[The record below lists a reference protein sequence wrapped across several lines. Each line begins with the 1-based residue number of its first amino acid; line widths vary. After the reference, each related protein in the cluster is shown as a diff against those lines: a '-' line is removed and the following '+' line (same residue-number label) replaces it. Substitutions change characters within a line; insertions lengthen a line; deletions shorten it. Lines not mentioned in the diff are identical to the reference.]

1 MYVRSAVSPACNC
14 IKMEWVAEV
23 GEAFIARHAIRIKVT
38 LVIGVLKDAFTGL
51 TSKRTETE

>member
-1 MYVRSAVSPACNC
+1 
-14 IKMEWVAEV
+14 MEWVAEV